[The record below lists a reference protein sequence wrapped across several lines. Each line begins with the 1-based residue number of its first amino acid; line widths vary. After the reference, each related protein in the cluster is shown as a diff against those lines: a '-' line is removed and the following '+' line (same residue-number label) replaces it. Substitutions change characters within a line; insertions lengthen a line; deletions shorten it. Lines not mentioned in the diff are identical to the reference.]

1 MGIGN
6 ADTYKMRQRFA
17 RHGHDYDDP
26 EIPELPDLAVTGP
39 SFLVIEGQTNGEAM
53 DTHSQVH
60 DLYRKEGV
68 KMDSAPPDV
77 TGVSIRAPL
86 ARGDYGGC
94 SRQCDNV
101 GFNPR
106 LSCEGR
112 QFASCK
118 SSRLTLFQSA
128 PLLRGATRHRC
139 EYHG

>member
-68 KMDSAPPDV
+68 KMDSDPPDV

-86 ARGDYGGC
+86 ARGD
-94 SRQCDNV
+94 
-101 GFNPR
+101 
-106 LSCEGR
+106 
-112 QFASCK
+112 
-118 SSRLTLFQSA
+118 
-128 PLLRGATRHRC
+128 RGSL
-139 EYHG
+139 ESFSQ